1 MIVEL
6 AAQMPGQIFI
16 LKCNANTL
24 WKLTQTGESYRLTIS
39 YLQGY
44 SCPKLQLQETEKSET
59 YGEYSSQY
67 KKNNFNLN
75 AGKMNDYLFIKVTMY
90 LAFSFRKNLN
100 KAGYSIYEKL
110 LPVFSNEGTRL
121 EEK

>member
-1 MIVEL
+1 MKVDT
-6 AAQMPGQIFI
+6 QI
-16 LKCNANTL
+16 
-24 WKLTQTGESYRLTIS
+24 GESYRRTIS

-44 SCPKLQLQETEKSET
+44 SCPKLQLQETELSET
-59 YGEYSSQY
+59 YAEYSSQY
-67 KKNNFNLN
+67 KKNNFKLN
-75 AGKMNDYLFIKVTMY
+75 AGKMKDYLFIKVTMY

-100 KAGYSIYEKL
+100 KAVYGIYEKL

>member
-24 WKLTQTGESYRLTIS
+24 WKLTQIGESYRLTIS

-67 KKNNFNLN
+67 KKNNFKLN
-75 AGKMNDYLFIKVTMY
+75 AGKMNVRLSVYQSYYVFGLLFSKKSQQSRI
-90 LAFSFRKNLN
+90 
-100 KAGYSIYEKL
+100 
-110 LPVFSNEGTRL
+110 
-121 EEK
+121 